1 MTLVSAADT
10 HDAHRDRIAAVA
22 VATVATVIAPP
33 KPSVP
38 VPVFPRPPF
47 RPIPR
52 PFAAPGV
59 KCAPRRDVARRA
71 GRRSDER
78 PASVPAAR
86 TGAFEASPA

>member
-1 MTLVSAADT
+1 MSAADT
-10 HDAHRDRIAAVA
+10 HDVHRDRIAAVA
-22 VATVATVIAPP
+22 ATVIAPP

-38 VPVFPRPPF
+38 APVPRSPF

-52 PFAAPGV
+52 PFAPPGV

>member
-10 HDAHRDRIAAVA
+10 HDAHRDRIAAV
-22 VATVATVIAPP
+22 IAPL

-38 VPVFPRPPF
+38 VPAFRRPPS

-52 PFAAPGV
+52 PFAVPGV

-71 GRRSDER
+71 AAVPMNGRRACPPPAPGRSKR
-78 PASVPAAR
+78 PPH
-86 TGAFEASPA
+86 

>member
-1 MTLVSAADT
+1 MTLVSAAGT

-22 VATVATVIAPP
+22 AGAAVIAPL
-33 KPSVP
+33 KPSVL
-38 VPVFPRPPF
+38 VPVSPRPSF
-47 RPIPR
+47 RRIPR

>member
-1 MTLVSAADT
+1 MSAADT
-10 HDAHRDRIAAVA
+10 HDVHRDRIAAVA
-22 VATVATVIAPP
+22 ATVIAPP

-38 VPVFPRPPF
+38 GPRSPFPVPRSPF

-52 PFAAPGV
+52 PYAPPGV